1 MVHGGDGETRFGAHF
16 VRPYTPAADLTCE
29 VKDAMTKQKPLLV
42 RDAMSRK
49 LHTVSPDVTVAEAAL
64 IMRESGHGV
73 LPVVD
78 AEGRL
83 VGMLKKSTLVRSC
96 LPTYL
101 EDVADLVRS
110 GVFAP
115 FRDKVEEVGLLP
127 VRDLMTCDPPTATE
141 DTPLAQ
147 AAAAMIMND
156 ARQVF
161 VMDEEKL
168 IGLVGLQDIVDA
180 IAWPQPKT
188 ASRR

>member
-1 MVHGGDGETRFGAHF
+1 M
-16 VRPYTPAADLTCE
+16 
-29 VKDAMTKQKPLLV
+29 QKHQPLLV
-42 RDAMSRK
+42 RDAMTRG
-49 LHTVSPDVTVAEAAL
+49 LLTVGPDHTVAEAAL
-64 IMRESGHGV
+64 IMRETGHGV

-78 AEGRL
+78 EEGRL
-83 VGMLKKSTLVRSC
+83 IGLLKKSTLVRCC

-115 FRDKVEEVGLLP
+115 FRDKVEEVGRQP
-127 VRDLMTCDPPTATE
+127 VRDLMTPDPPIASE

-147 AAAAMIMND
+147 AAAVMIMND

-161 VMDEEKL
+161 VVEEGEL
-168 IGLVGLQDIVDA
+168 VGMVGLQDIVDA
-180 IAWPQPKT
+180 IAWPQPAR